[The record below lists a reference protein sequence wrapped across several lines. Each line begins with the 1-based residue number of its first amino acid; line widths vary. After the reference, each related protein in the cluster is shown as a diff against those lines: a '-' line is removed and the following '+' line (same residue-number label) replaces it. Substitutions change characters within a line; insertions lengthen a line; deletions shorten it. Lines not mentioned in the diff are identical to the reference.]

1 MFYQNSLPCDDNL
14 LAIGHWR
21 HKMLLCFV
29 WSEMTSVFV
38 TWDINVTFI
47 ASCKQ
52 DMSFDKDFNDQKYEF
67 YLSTGQYLQQKQDQI
82 LRDC

>member
-1 MFYQNSLPCDDNL
+1 
-14 LAIGHWR
+14 
-21 HKMLLCFV
+21 
-29 WSEMTSVFV
+29 MTSVFV
-38 TWDINVTFI
+38 TGDINVTFI